1 MWEILLENLPI
12 LICFVLGMGLLV
24 VEVFMP
30 GFGLP
35 GIAGI
40 ILAIGGDFGAGRHC
54 RVACPAIRQQGQ
66 AVQIAHDSQ
75 RL

>member
-40 ILAIGGDFGAGRHC
+40 VL
-54 RVACPAIRQQGQ
+54 
-66 AVQIAHDSQ
+66 
-75 RL
+75 